1 MGWSGPLVVIGW
13 YVLSGIVLK
22 IVAPPFGKL
31 IAGEQRL
38 EG

>member
-1 MGWSGPLVVIGW
+1 MGWSGPIIVIAW
-13 YVLSGIVLK
+13 YLLSGLVLK
-22 IVAPPFGKL
+22 FVSPPFGKL